1 MKLKSKKHK
10 KAEIKTKTNKIKR
23 RIFIGIG
30 KKNKNTSKIKKRV
43 TKINKSYSKLEEFNN
58 IPNFS
63 FSASSP
69 LCAKNENILGTNQK
83 ENEIKDFY
91 YCDFNGI
98 INIETNIRT
107 NNSSGVKID
116 TTNFADE

>member
-30 KKNKNTSKIKKRV
+30 KKNKNTSRIKKRV
-43 TKINKSYSKLEEFNN
+43 TKINKSYSKLKEFNN

-69 LCAKNENILGTNQK
+69 LNTKNENMIGTNQK
-83 ENEIKDFY
+83 ENEIKDY
-91 YCDFNGI
+91 YNCDFNGI
-98 INIETNIRT
+98 INIETNIQT
-107 NNSSGVKID
+107 NNSSCAKID
-116 TTNFADE
+116 TNFADE

>member
-98 INIETNIRT
+98 INIETNIQT
-107 NNSSGVKID
+107 NNSSGAKID

>member
-43 TKINKSYSKLEEFNN
+43 TKKYKSYSKLEEFNN

-69 LCAKNENILGTNQK
+69 LNTKNESMVGTNQK

-107 NNSSGVKID
+107 NNSSGAKID

>member
-69 LCAKNENILGTNQK
+69 LNTKNENILETNQK

-107 NNSSGVKID
+107 NNSSGAKID

>member
-63 FSASSP
+63 FSASSL

-98 INIETNIRT
+98 INIETNITT
-107 NNSSGVKID
+107 NNSSGAKID